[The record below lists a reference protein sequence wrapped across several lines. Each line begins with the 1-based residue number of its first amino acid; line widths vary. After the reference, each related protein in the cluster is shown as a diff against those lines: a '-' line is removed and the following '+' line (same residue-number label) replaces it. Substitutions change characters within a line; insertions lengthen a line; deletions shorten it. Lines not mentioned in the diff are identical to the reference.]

1 VTSIDAFLVD
11 LSGWALGAVVLVPL
25 LVLARQPASQQAGAA
40 VPLAGGRAP
49 GLTPGGVTAAGQ
61 DGSGGADAAAGPG
74 EGESLADFRER
85 LKRTAAPK
93 KSGIT
98 ADMLDTA
105 NSYDDKVA
113 LVRMLV
119 TEDSGRVAAV
129 LKAMMQRDAGR

>member
-1 VTSIDAFLVD
+1 MTSIDAFLVH
-11 LSGWALGAVVLVPL
+11 LSGWVLAVVVLVLLLILVQPTVPQKLGAGKPL
-25 LVLARQPASQQAGAA
+25 VGDQ
-40 VPLAGGRAP
+40 VP
-49 GLTPGGVTAAGQ
+49 GLT
-61 DGSGGADAAAGPG
+61 SGGGASAGRITASADTAAGPG
-74 EGESLADFRER
+74 QGESLADFRER
-85 LKRTAAPK
+85 LRRTVAPK

-105 NSYDDKVA
+105 NSHDDKVA